1 MIGLLER
8 LTELDLSKNQIRSLP
23 ESIGDCVSLR
33 RLNLSENE
41 LETLYVNFVFK
52 KNEIVVH

>member
-52 KNEIVVH
+52 K